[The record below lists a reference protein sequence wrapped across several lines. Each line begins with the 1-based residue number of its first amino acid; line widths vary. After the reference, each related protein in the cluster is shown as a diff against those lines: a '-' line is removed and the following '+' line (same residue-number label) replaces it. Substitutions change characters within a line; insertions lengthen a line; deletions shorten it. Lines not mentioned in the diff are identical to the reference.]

1 MNKYSNE
8 MKRFILL
15 RILKKNSTSQ
25 VAKEFDLPLKTVE
38 KWITAYNKDPNCF
51 NDKTIKNKKETN
63 EIIKKYKEIK
73 KDNEILKAMIS
84 SLSKKTK

>member
-8 MKRFILL
+8 IKKFILQ
-15 RILKKNSTSQ
+15 RISKKHSTSQ
-25 VAKEFDLPLKTVE
+25 VAKEFELPLKTVE

-51 NDKTIKNKKETN
+51 NDKIKINKKETD